1 MIVRIARVKV
11 GYRQAVIKLSP
22 LRILSGLF
30 AFQASYYQSHRLIKP
45 ATFPLAGG
53 LYE

>member
-30 AFQASYYQSHRLIKP
+30 AFAVGVSLVLPSLP
-45 ATFPLAGG
+45 G
-53 LYE
+53 